1 MINNKRF
8 VIIVKEIKGEK
19 LLNPIV
25 KIQNHEIDD
34 INTID
39 YICWRL
45 YEETVDDMNL
55 YDSDEVE
62 VLPENY

>member
-1 MINNKRF
+1 MNKNF
-8 VIIVKEIKGEK
+8 IIIVREIKGQK
-19 LLNPIV
+19 LSNPIV
-25 KIQNHEIDD
+25 KIKNHKIDD

-39 YICWRL
+39 YICSRL
-45 YEETVDDMNL
+45 YEETMDDMDL

>member
-1 MINNKRF
+1 MNKNF
-8 VIIVKEIKGEK
+8 IIIIREIKGQK
-19 LLNPIV
+19 LSNPIV
-25 KIQNHEIDD
+25 KIENCKIDD

-45 YEETVDDMNL
+45 YEETMDDMDL